1 MQCSITLQ
9 SLTAMQVLFAAL
21 LIFLLLLVIRIGLSA
36 YLSPLNKI
44 PNAHPSVPFIAF
56 WMFWNRLQDRE
67 IRTVAEAFR
76 KKGPIV
82 RLGPNEIAVNVMDGG
97 IKTVHNGGFYK
108 SQWYDCFINYG
119 LVYPAIPS
127 ILREALLR
135 TTRIRNTF
143 SSLGNDHTIRRR
155 RISYIYSKAYLQNS
169 QHVQAIMSNVLQACL
184 RSIYESADN
193 GMTIDFLSL
202 SFAHGID
209 CITAMIFGL
218 PQATSFVLDNQK
230 RDDWL
235 ALYLRS
241 HPPKLMLWMQE
252 LPNLVNW
259 LVGIGIP
266 ILSKSYQTAK
276 EELEGWVLEMVDW
289 TENELRETRDEA
301 STASLP
307 CGYLPI
313 LYHHLRASLAKEDDT
328 NGIARDEQNPSR
340 RRLALASE
348 FLDHI
353 GMPNPT
359 QSDAR

>member
-1 MQCSITLQ
+1 MQCFVALQ
-9 SLTAMQVLFAAL
+9 SLMIMQVLVAAL
-21 LIFLLLLVIRIGLSA
+21 LVFLLLLIIWIGLSA
-36 YLSPLNKI
+36 YLSPLNRI
-44 PNAHPSVPFIAF
+44 PNAHPSVPFTAF

-67 IRTVAEAFR
+67 IHTVAEAFR

-82 RLGPNEIAVNVMDGG
+82 RLGPIEIAVNVIDGG
-97 IKTVHNGGFYK
+97 IKTVHQGGFHK

-127 ILREALLR
+127 TLLETRLR

-143 SSLGNDHTIRRR
+143 SSLGNGHAILRR
-155 RISYIYSKAYLQNS
+155 RISHIYSKAYLYKC

-184 RSIYESADN
+184 RSIHESADN
-193 GMTIDFLSL
+193 GIAIDFLSL

-252 LPNLVNW
+252 LPNLMNW
-259 LVGIGIP
+259 LVSIGVP

-276 EELEGWVLEMVDW
+276 EELESWVLEMVDQ

-301 STASLP
+301 STTSLP

-313 LYHHLRASLAKEDDT
+313 LYHHLRASLAKEDEA
-328 NGIARDEQNPSR
+328 NGIARGKPNPSR
-340 RRLALASE
+340 RRLVLASE

-353 GMPNPT
+353 GMPSLT
-359 QSDAR
+359 